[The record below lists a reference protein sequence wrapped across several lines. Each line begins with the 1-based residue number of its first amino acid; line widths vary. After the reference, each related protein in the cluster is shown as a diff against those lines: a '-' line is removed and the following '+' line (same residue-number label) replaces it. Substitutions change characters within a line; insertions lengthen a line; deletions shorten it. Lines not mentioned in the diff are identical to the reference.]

1 MYVSTGDTMLRI
13 RCVYR
18 INALEEI
25 SMERQERKERDIGLV
40 RRGEEREIGLGD
52 REKERKKGI
61 LCWQDKERERRERRR
76 EAKVGQSPLSTP
88 SPVATGEPQLSLS
101 TP

>member
-1 MYVSTGDTMLRI
+1 MLRI

-76 EAKVGQSPLSTP
+76 EEKQRWDKAPFPHPALLQQVNLS
-88 SPVATGEPQLSLS
+88 
-101 TP
+101 